1 MENDERD
8 KVGREEYTD
17 EEIYSILSEPV
28 REWFKRKFGTF
39 TPPQRYAVL

>member
-1 MENDERD
+1 MSGIRWAER
-8 KVGREEYTD
+8 EYTD